1 MYVLVTGPP
10 AAGKSYVARLLAD
23 ELRLPLLVKDTIK
36 DALVETLDPPDV
48 EVSRRLGR
56 AAVAALR
63 AVAHDAG
70 SGVLDSVWVDREQAC
85 EQLRWLPGAL
95 VEVFCRC
102 DLQLMQARYLAR
114 AREHRPGYFDLQ
126 RSPEELWPES
136 ALEPLAGM
144 WPVIEV
150 DTSEDVS
157 AAGLAEAVARLA
169 GDRDGPRR

>member
-23 ELRLPLLVKDTIK
+23 QLGLPLLVKDTIK
-36 DALVETLDPPDV
+36 DALVETLDATDV

-56 AAVAALR
+56 AAVAVLR
-63 AVAHDAG
+63 AVADDVG
-70 SGVLDSVWVDREQAC
+70 SGVLDSVWVDREQSR
-85 EQLRWLPGAL
+85 EQLRSLPGAL

-102 DLQLMQARYLAR
+102 DLQLMQARYRTR
-114 AREHRPGYFDLQ
+114 ARDHRPGSFDLQ

-136 ALEPLAGM
+136 ALEPLAGP

-150 DTSEDVS
+150 DTAEDVS

-169 GDRDGPRR
+169 GDRDRSRR